1 MPRREKLIPLLGL
14 ILVPT
19 VAYYTPVLSELAG
32 AILAVGLV
40 WAEPALPLR
49 DLGLIPPRRLW
60 RALGIGIAVG
70 FALFLANRL
79 LLTPLLEHITGERRN
94 LSSFDYLRG
103 NLLALL
109 KLLPVIWVT
118 AGVCEEIVYRGYMI
132 TRIEK
137 LLGNLRFAGFFGC
150 LISAVVFGASHWYQ
164 GAVGML
170 ITGTLGLAFGV
181 VFLWQGRNL
190 WANMAAHILANTIGL
205 SFTSLNWD
213 RPLDAFGRNL
223 FGF

>member
-1 MPRREKLIPLLGL
+1 MPRREKPIPLLGL

-19 VAYYTPVLSELAG
+19 VAYYTPVISELAG

-109 KLLPVIWVT
+109 KLLPVIWIT

-137 LLGNLRFAGFFGC
+137 VLGNQRFAGLFGC
-150 LISAVVFGASHWYQ
+150 LISSVVFGTSHWYQ
-164 GAVGML
+164 GAVGIL
-170 ITGTLGLAFGV
+170 VTATLGLAFAI
-181 VFLWQGRNL
+181 VFLLQDHNL
-190 WANMAAHILANTIGL
+190 WANIAAHLVADTVSLAFI
-205 SFTSLNWD
+205 SLNWD
-213 RPLDAFGRNL
+213 RPLDALGHSL
-223 FGF
+223 FGY